1 MNAMYDVVCSVVIG
15 GIVLVMLVGFN
26 SNIVESASVQTIKV
40 MAQTNLTAVTSI
52 LEYEMSKMGYRV
64 LAGKDSSI
72 MYADSN
78 KIKFTGD
85 FLDQGTMDTVI
96 YSFNPNGA
104 SGQLNP
110 KTRILTRTYI
120 PQGKLGSSSTI
131 NLGLV
136 GFRFSYFNKGDT
148 VLTTNPVTRP
158 AQIKSIKVA
167 VNIEST
173 VPYKET
179 TMKYLKLNPG
189 VYWERIIKP
198 KNLR

>member
-1 MNAMYDVVCSVVIG
+1 
-15 GIVLVMLVGFN
+15 MLVGFN

-40 MAQTNLTAVTSI
+40 MTQSNLTAVTSI
-52 LEYEMSKMGYRV
+52 LEYEISKMGYGV
-64 LAGKDSSI
+64 YGKDSSI
-72 MYADSN
+72 IYADSN
-78 KIKFTGD
+78 KLKFTGD
-85 FLDQGTMDTVI
+85 FLDHGTIDTI
-96 YSFNPNGA
+96 TYAFNPTAA
-104 SGQLNP
+104 SGQLNT
-110 KTRILTRTYI
+110 KTRILSRTYA
-120 PQGKLGSSSTI
+120 PQGTNSSTSQI

-136 GFRFSYFNKGDT
+136 RFRMYYYNKGDT
-148 VLTTNPVTRP
+148 ALTTNPVTRP
-158 AQIKSIKVA
+158 SLIKSFKLA

>member
-1 MNAMYDVVCSVVIG
+1 
-15 GIVLVMLVGFN
+15 
-26 SNIVESASVQTIKV
+26 
-40 MAQTNLTAVTSI
+40 
-52 LEYEMSKMGYRV
+52 
-64 LAGKDSSI
+64 
-72 MYADSN
+72 
-78 KIKFTGD
+78 
-85 FLDQGTMDTVI
+85 
-96 YSFNPNGA
+96 
-104 SGQLNP
+104 LNP